1 MKGDEKVKE
10 WKRGLSYKEVA
21 DRYSVH
27 VNTVRSWVLKGW
39 LKPTHFAGRVYFSE
53 QACVAFEH
61 RKEK

>member
-1 MKGDEKVKE
+1 MKE

-27 VNTVRSWVLKGW
+27 VNTVRAWVLKGW

-61 RKEK
+61 RKEKR